1 MFLVVRESIGC
12 FMSKKRSERVVTLR
26 SSEMREKS
34 VVVSTM
40 YQRNFM
46 NNMEC

>member
-1 MFLVVRESIGC
+1 MFLIVRESAEC

-26 SSEMREKS
+26 SSEIREKS

-40 YQRNFM
+40 YRRNFM
-46 NNMEC
+46 SNRIC